1 MKANKLISGSGYLD
15 SRLRG
20 NERSA
25 RANGKSMR
33 GITIVELIIAMVC
46 SIIVII
52 AVGVALADSGRG
64 WRKMYERVHADI
76 VEDGQVAGRRF
87 DSVIRKASS
96 IAAHTAEDGSWIEVY
111 YYDSASSTELDRYAR
126 FFESDDDLM
135 LETGVLFP
143 ESAISTQTVCDNVE
157 SCVFKHLHK
166 GAEMT
171 LTLNDGEK
179 SNTVV
184 TSAYMHN

>member
-1 MKANKLISGSGYLD
+1 MV
-15 SRLRG
+15 R
-20 NERSA
+20 
-25 RANGKSMR
+25 NGIIFRR

-76 VEDGQVAGRRF
+76 VEDGQVARRQF
-87 DSVIRKASS
+87 DRVIRKASS
-96 IAAHTAEDGSWIEVY
+96 IAAHTAEDASWIEVY
-111 YYDSASSTELDRYAR
+111 YYDSSGSTELDRYAR
-126 FFESDDDLM
+126 FFKSDDDLM

-143 ESAISTQTVCDNVE
+143 KSTTTMRTICSNVQ
-157 SCVFKHLHK
+157 SCAFKHLQK

>member
-1 MKANKLISGSGYLD
+1 MSKKMIF
-15 SRLRG
+15 R
-20 NERSA
+20 
-25 RANGKSMR
+25 R

-76 VEDGQVAGRRF
+76 MEDGHVARRRF

-111 YYDSASSTELDRYAR
+111 YYDSSISTELDRSAR
-126 FFESDDDLM
+126 FFKSDDDLM
-135 LETGVLFP
+135 LENGVRFP
-143 ESAISTQTVCDNVE
+143 KSTTSMHTVCDNVQ
-157 SCVFKHLHK
+157 SSVFKHLHK
-166 GAEMT
+166 GAQMT

-179 SNTVV
+179 SNTVI
-184 TSAYMHN
+184 TSAYMHNY

>member
-1 MKANKLISGSGYLD
+1 MIF
-15 SRLRG
+15 R
-20 NERSA
+20 
-25 RANGKSMR
+25 R

-52 AVGVALADSGRG
+52 AVGVALADSSRG

-76 VEDGQVAGRRF
+76 VEDGLVARRRF
-87 DSVIRKASS
+87 DSVIRQASS
-96 IAAHTAEDGSWIEVY
+96 IAAHTAEDGSWMEVY
-111 YYDSASSTELDRYAR
+111 YYDSSSSTELDRYAR
-126 FFESDDDLM
+126 FFKSGDDLM

-143 ESAISTQTVCDNVE
+143 KSTTTMQTICGNVQ

-166 GAEMT
+166 GAQMT